1 MLASTMYDTLTIF
14 CELFQIGLPVQADL
28 NFTLNRSVNGL
39 LPWDELKRMPIPF
52 SVENGTKN
60 YWLV

>member
-1 MLASTMYDTLTIF
+1 MFASTMDDTLKKN
-14 CELFQIGLPVQADL
+14 CELFQIGLQAQADL
-28 NFTLNRSVNGL
+28 NPIVNGL
-39 LPWDELKRMPIPF
+39 LPWDELKRMPISF